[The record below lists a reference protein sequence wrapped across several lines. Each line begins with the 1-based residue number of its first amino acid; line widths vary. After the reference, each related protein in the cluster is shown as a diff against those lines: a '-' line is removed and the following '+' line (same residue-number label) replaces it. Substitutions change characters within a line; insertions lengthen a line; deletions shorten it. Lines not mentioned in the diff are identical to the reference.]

1 MLLRHRSALVLILAA
16 FIAASG
22 VYVSAQ
28 FPQGFG
34 PLTGLRGEQGDAPE
48 LPPKDFPD
56 RSFVTCRML
65 YESVRREA
73 NGAGWRT
80 DYPWGERHL
89 MIRLSELTKTRVS
102 LLADQVPHA
111 WLVRLTD
118 EALFQCPYLIAS
130 DVGTIGLSQAE
141 AARLR
146 EYLLKGGFLWV
157 DDFWGEAAWNQWT
170 REVGKAL
177 PAAEYSIEDVPL
189 TDPIFHSMMEVK
201 EVPQITSIRFW
212 RASGGRST
220 SERGAES
227 AEAHFRGI
235 RDQAGRL
242 MVVMTHNTDVADS
255 WEREGEDAEFF
266 YQFSPNGYALG
277 INVALYAMTH

>member
-1 MLLRHRSALVLILAA
+1 MLPRRHSALVLMLATL
-16 FIAASG
+16 IAASG
-22 VYVSAQ
+22 AYVSAQ

-48 LPPKDFPD
+48 IPAADFPD
-56 RSFVTCRML
+56 RNFVTCRML
-65 YESVRREA
+65 YTSVRREA

-102 LLADQVPHA
+102 FLSKDVPHA

-118 EALFQCPYLIAS
+118 EALFQCPYLMAS
-130 DVGTIGLSQAE
+130 DVGTIGLSQPEAE
-141 AARLR
+141 RLR

-157 DDFWGEAAWNQWT
+157 DDFWGDAAWEQWA
-170 REVGKAL
+170 REIGKAL
-177 PAAEYSIEDVPL
+177 PAGEYAIEDVPL
-189 TDPIFHSMMEVK
+189 SDPIFHSMMEVR

-227 AEAHFRGI
+227 ASAHLRGI
-235 RDQAGRL
+235 RDGSGRL